1 MPIRIT
7 LDLFSGRP
15 NPTVTLSDREA
26 KSILTRLAP
35 DKKLS
40 RDQAESPP
48 SLGYRGL
55 IIEQSGRPGR
65 GLPKVFRLS
74 AGRLYGADLAHLVAE
89 PGIEE
94 ELLTRPGFLKKFG
107 VRGLTPDQLEK
118 LIRYRYRLFHRW
130 HWHGH
135 FPKRP
140 VCPCAPVYEPAWWN
154 DGGQRQGGNNCY
166 NYGCN
171 YRTDTFAQP
180 GQASGAMYGFPIDG
194 PGVKNGAIH
203 DDLIDAPAANNK
215 CPRSGGHLVA
225 LVIAPSSSFND
236 FHWYRKG
243 LNGRWTHKPGGTQA
257 TNLDNSGNL
266 ITDPRTADRGPYTQF
281 TTFMIVKHGHIK
293 IK

>member
-1 MPIRIT
+1 MAIRIT

-15 NPTVTLSDREA
+15 NPSITLSDREA
-26 KSILTRLAP
+26 KAILARLAP
-35 DKKLS
+35 DKKLP
-40 RDQAESPP
+40 RDQVDSPP

-55 IIEQSGRPGR
+55 IIEQPGRPVG
-65 GLPKVFRLS
+65 GLPKVFR
-74 AGRLYGADLAHLVAE
+74 AAADRVYGPGLAHFISE
-89 PGIEE
+89 PGFEE
-94 ELLTRPGFLKKFG
+94 EFLTRPALLRKFK
-107 VRGLTPDQLEK
+107 VRGLTPEQIRKLLRQRFK
-118 LIRYRYRLFHRW
+118 LIEWWRW
-130 HWHGH
+130 PVL

-171 YRTDTFAQP
+171 HRTDTFAQP
-180 GQASGAMYGFPIDG
+180 GRASGAMYGFPIDG

-203 DDLIDAPAANNK
+203 DDLVDSPDANNR

-225 LVIAPSSSFND
+225 LVIAPSPSFND

-281 TTFMIVKHGHIK
+281 ITFMVVKHGHIK